1 MIPENDKRV
10 IQMRKMGYSDAQ
22 IEEML
27 EDDKAVDRGE
37 IMEWDLSPEEHKKA
51 MKYANADEHKKAVP
65 QPIHKKAAPQPA
77 ETAKK
82 QPTVWD
88 WNTEGKKHK
97 ANAPKIEIMEKIFE
111 FLSENCDLEFENLN
125 IMEMPTQK
133 KVEIT
138 YKGENFTLALTNH
151 RKK

>member
-51 MKYANADEHKKAVP
+51 MKYANADEHKKADP
-65 QPIHKKAAPQPA
+65 QPT
-77 ETAKK
+77 ETTKK
-82 QPTVWD
+82 QPTVYNWS
-88 WNTEGKKHK
+88 TEGKKRK
-97 ANAPKIEIMEKIFE
+97 ENKPKQQIIDAIFQFLAQNAELSPQNVQILNKERQISFDFADEKFEIT
-111 FLSENCDLEFENLN
+111 L
-125 IMEMPTQK
+125 TQK
-133 KVEIT
+133 
-138 YKGENFTLALTNH
+138 
-151 RKK
+151 RKPK